1 MRTGLTAQPTQ
12 LALPPV
18 RQKWLGVPVNQFTG
32 NVDDI
37 AARIPRFIRLP
48 FAVKNDGHP
57 AKENP
62 YLDMIIR
69 ESFNGDGRQVPVGV
83 VSKSYTLLQHQTVF
97 DRAVTAIEAA
107 GIKPEE
113 VRRVDLELTEHGER
127 MALQFLFPH
136 KFSITPSDGEPMSL
150 RLLCINSVEGS
161 HVFDAFLGWFRF
173 ICSNGL
179 VIGTVKDRFKKAH
192 TQHLDITRIEGF
204 LRDGIAD
211 ATADRARLERWQRT
225 EIRQGVLRK
234 WVDEPLRKEWGV
246 KAATRVYH
254 IALRGCDVKLVLPFE
269 KAPPS
274 RRTVE
279 VGAKVPGAICDTVNA
294 FGVSQALSWLAKQRR
309 ELQEH
314 LARERQIGPLI
325 QRLIALNRFN

>member
-1 MRTGLTAQPTQ
+1 MRTGLAAQPTQ
-12 LALPPV
+12 LALPAV
-18 RQKWLGVPVNQFTG
+18 RQKWLGVPVNEFTG
-32 NVDDI
+32 NVDEI
-37 AARIPRFIRLP
+37 AAKIPRFARVP

-57 AKENP
+57 ARENP
-62 YLDMIIR
+62 YLDMIVQ
-69 ESFNGDGRQVPVGV
+69 EPFNGNAQQVPVGT

-97 DRAVTAIEAA
+97 DRAINAVKAA
-107 GIKPEE
+107 GIRPEE
-113 VRRVDLELTEHGER
+113 LLRVDLELTEHGER
-127 MALQFLFPH
+127 MALQFLFPD

-150 RLLCINSVEGS
+150 RLRCINSVEGS

-211 ATADRARLERWQRT
+211 ATVDRARLERWQAT
-225 EIRQGVLRK
+225 EIRREALRK
-234 WVDEPLRKEWGV
+234 WVDGPLRTAWGV
-246 KAATRVYH
+246 KAAARAYH
-254 IALRGCDVKLVLPFE
+254 IALRGCDAKLVRPFE

-279 VGAKVPGAICDTVNA
+279 VGAKVPGAICDAVNA
-294 FGVSQALSWLAKQRR
+294 FGVSQALSWLAKERR

-314 LARERQIGPLI
+314 VERERQIAPLI
-325 QRLIALNRFN
+325 RRLIALN

>member
-1 MRTGLTAQPTQ
+1 MPR
-12 LALPPV
+12 
-18 RQKWLGVPVNQFTG
+18 
-32 NVDDI
+32 DH
-37 AARIPRFIRLP
+37 ARGS
-48 FAVKNDGHP
+48 A
-57 AKENP
+57 
-62 YLDMIIR
+62 
-69 ESFNGDGRQVPVGV
+69 
-83 VSKSYTLLQHQTVF
+83 SY
-97 DRAVTAIEAA
+97 
-107 GIKPEE
+107 
-113 VRRVDLELTEHGER
+113 
-127 MALQFLFPH
+127 M
-136 KFSITPSDGEPMSL
+136 M
-150 RLLCINSVEGS
+150 
-161 HVFDAFLGWFRF
+161 
-173 ICSNGL
+173 
-179 VIGTVKDRFKKAH
+179 
-192 TQHLDITRIEGF
+192 HLDITRIEEF

-225 EIRQGVLRK
+225 EVRPGSLRR
-234 WVDEPLRKEWGV
+234 WVDDLLRKEWGV

-279 VGAKVPGAICDTVNA
+279 VGAKVPGAITDNVNA